1 MKKRFESVELVNY
14 TKAEEIL
21 NVITHFAGL
30 VIPLFMLIKA
40 IPLCKGELFPLV
52 CVWLYA
58 IGNAMCFTASVCY
71 HAAPHGYVR
80 RVLRVTDHSAIFFS
94 VAGTVTGCVPIVYE
108 RGSVTG
114 AVLMLVLCWGSV
126 AAGLVMTIFF
136 FGKYKNVRMLMYI
149 VTSAVC
155 SLIGAP
161 TFRELPKGAIV
172 CIISGGIVLLIG
184 CVLYKLGAK
193 KRFVHSLFHI
203 FIVAGLGIYCYG
215 IYNYVY
221 LLLE

>member
-1 MKKRFESVELVNY
+1 MKKRFEDVELVSY
-14 TKAEEIL
+14 TRGEEIL
-21 NVITHFAGL
+21 NVITHFIGL
-30 VIPLFMLIKA
+30 VIPVFMLVKA
-40 IPLCKGELFPLV
+40 IPLCKGEIFPLI

-80 RVLRVTDHSAIFFS
+80 KVLRVTDHSAIFFS
-94 VAGTVTGCVPIVYE
+94 VAGTGTGFVPIVYE
-108 RGSVTG
+108 RGSAIG

-126 AAGLVMTIFF
+126 VAGLIMTIFF

-149 VTSAVC
+149 ITSAVC

-161 TFRELPKGAIV
+161 TYAQLPGGALV
-172 CIISGGIVLLIG
+172 CIIVGGIVLLIG

-193 KRFVHSLFHI
+193 KRYIHSLFHI

-221 LLLE
+221 LLL

>member
-1 MKKRFESVELVNY
+1 MKNRFESVELVNY
-14 TKAEEIL
+14 TRGEEIL
-21 NVITHFAGL
+21 NVLTHFAGL
-30 VIPLFMLIKA
+30 AIPLFMLIKA
-40 IPLCKGELFPLV
+40 YPLCRGELFPLV
-52 CVWLYA
+52 CLWLYA
-58 IGNAMCFTASVCY
+58 IGNTMCFTASVCY
-71 HAAPHGYVR
+71 HAVRHGYVR
-80 RVLRVTDHSAIFFS
+80 KVLRVTDHSAIFFS

-108 RGSVTG
+108 RGSAAG

-126 AAGLVMTIFF
+126 VAGLILTIFF
-136 FGKYKNVRMLMYI
+136 FGKFRNVRMAMYI

-155 SLIGAP
+155 ALIGAP
-161 TFRELPKGAIV
+161 TFRALPKGAIV

-193 KRFVHSLFHI
+193 KRYIHSLFHI

-221 LLLE
+221 LLL